1 MLYKYDSFKKNNF
14 KTTLSVPERPSLIK
28 ALFAGANSVMV
39 SWRPPGRSQGKITHY
54 TVHWANPG
62 GRSHSRTRII
72 DPHSTHALITDLT
85 ISTYQ
90 VCITP
95 NFIIDDQFLYL

>member
-1 MLYKYDSFKKNNF
+1 M
-14 KTTLSVPERPSLIK
+14 PERPSLIK

-39 SWRPPGRSQGKITHY
+39 SWSPPGRSQGKITHY

-72 DPHSTHALITDLT
+72 DPHTIHALITDLT

-90 VCITP
+90 VSMTLYNLKRFLLIKK
-95 NFIIDDQFLYL
+95 FIHLVILFNKQHTM